1 MPFKIVKF
9 LNQAVSYSLIVELK
23 TTNIFLLCS
32 WCKYVCFSAF
42 YDIYSLCFAVGTRTA
57 VHNCHVACRQ
67 RKPAICTSIVYGS
80 DRVNTKQIFHFLKLV
95 QCSNSAQETY
105 VISLKPKRRCFE
117 VSHARRRPR
126 FHCRKFDALP
136 TSLSHFDAIKIAE
149 ARPRLSVTTWFDSF
163 DSEFDMVQI
172 IETCGF
178 KNLIL

>member
-105 VISLKPKRRCFE
+105 VISLKPKRRCF
-117 VSHARRRPR
+117 VG
-126 FHCRKFDALP
+126 ALRYLTHVVVLAFTVGNLMHYRHRCP
-136 TSLSHFDAIKIAE
+136 TL
-149 ARPRLSVTTWFDSF
+149 T
-163 DSEFDMVQI
+163 Q
-172 IETCGF
+172 
-178 KNLIL
+178 